1 MKNMIPVLLVTA
13 SLVVM
18 SGTALAERNQDSQ
31 LASEYRNIQHNSQLF
46 DVLQHYY
53 FTSRETADAMQ
64 SSMNTRQL
72 DKITQQLEL
81 MNKNLNALI
90 TLEKQCRVASPLIK
104 KG

>member
-18 SGTALAERNQDSQ
+18 SEAALAERNQDSQ
-31 LASEYRNIQHNSQLF
+31 LASEYRDIQHNSQLF

-81 MNKNLNALI
+81 MNKNLNTLI
-90 TLEKQCRVASPLIK
+90 TLEKQSMTASPLIK